1 MGANQKIVRSIAAVH
16 KLQRKKQAGQKTTL
30 EELKPIAITDEQKK
44 IIDDAIAKRDKK
56 NNISEPK
63 VLQTASKPKAT
74 LMSEEPKV
82 IAPTQSEV
90 SQSSATNVAPVSN
103 LNKLEKRKER
113 RGRSQTKFGGLL
125 SGSSSYSLG
134 IKSLLGR

>member
-1 MGANQKIVRSIAAVH
+1 MGAMVSVGLKAGVIQ
-16 KLQRKKQAGQKTTL
+16 KKQQSGQKTTL
-30 EELKPIAITDEQKK
+30 EELKPLAMSNQQKK

-82 IAPTQSEV
+82 TAPTQSEV
-90 SQSSATNVAPVSN
+90 SQSSATNVAPISN
-103 LNKLEKRKER
+103 LEKLEKRKER

-125 SGSSSYSLG
+125 NSSSSSSLG